1 MEKKTLKEYWPLLAV
16 VIAVILA
23 DVILFITGQG
33 LFTVSKAI
41 QMYGIRQLLSRYHC
55 SACYRKETK

>member
-1 MEKKTLKEYWPLLAV
+1 MEKKTTLKEYWPLLAV

-23 DVILFITGQG
+23 DAIMFMNGHG

-41 QMYGIRQLLSRYHC
+41 QACGIRQLLFPLSLLVGLL
-55 SACYRKETK
+55 